1 MNNPFLNTLRLRLF
15 YAGSWVMIIIAQL
28 FTIFYYFGIPAGN
41 GSLMRILDSGICNIL
56 QAVCILAL
64 WHPVRFFGNIKNVPL
79 FLLFHITLFLISCII
94 WIGLSY
100 CMIQYLIL
108 PNNVLYT
115 PYFITVLPVR
125 IVAGILIYIIYIL
138 AYYLL
143 LSRNELKVQKLSA
156 EEELAASSPVP
167 VEKLTRIIVKKNSE
181 YHFIPVNQIRY
192 IEANGDYVTLYTDSN
207 RYLKDQTMKYWETHL
222 PDDSFVRIHRSF
234 IVNIEVIAKIE
245 LYEKE
250 IYKVH
255 LKNGNVLKASS
266 AGYKLLKQKMQL

>member
-1 MNNPFLNTLRLRLF
+1 MNNPFLSTLRLRLL
-15 YAGSWVMIIIAQL
+15 YVGSWLVIIITQL
-28 FTIFYYFGIPAGN
+28 LTTFYYFGIPAGDS
-41 GSLMRILDSGICNIL
+41 SLMRILDSGMCNIL

-64 WHPVRFFGNIKNVPL
+64 WHPVRFFGNTKNVSL
-79 FLLFHITLFLISCII
+79 FLLFHTTLFLISGII
-94 WIGLSY
+94 WVGLGY
-100 CMIQYLIL
+100 CVTQYFFL
-108 PNNVLYT
+108 PDNVLYT

-125 IVAGILIYIIYIL
+125 IVIGIFTYIIFML

-143 LSRNELKVQKLSA
+143 QSRSELKAQKLSA
-156 EEELAASSPVP
+156 EEKIAASSPVP
-167 VEKLTRIIVKKNSE
+167 IEKLSRIIVKKNSE
-181 YHFIPVNQIRY
+181 YHCIPVNQIRY

-222 PDDSFVRIHRSF
+222 PEDSFVRIHRSF

-255 LKNGNVLKASS
+255 LKNGDVLKASS
-266 AGYKLLKQKMQL
+266 AGYKLLKQKMNV

>member
-1 MNNPFLNTLRLRLF
+1 MNNPFLNTLRLRLL
-15 YAGSWVMIIIAQL
+15 YAGSWAMIIIAQL
-28 FTIFYYFGIPAGN
+28 LTIFYYFGISAGD
-41 GSLMRILDSGICNIL
+41 SLLMRILDSGICNIL
-56 QAVCILAL
+56 QAVCILGL
-64 WHPVRFFGNIKNVPL
+64 WHPVRFYGSVKNVPL
-79 FLLFHITLFLISCII
+79 FLLFHITLFLLSCII
-94 WIGLSY
+94 WTGLGY
-100 CMIQYLIL
+100 CVTQYLFL
-108 PNNVLYT
+108 PNSVLYT

-125 IVAGILIYIIYIL
+125 IVAGIFIYIIFIM

-143 LSRNELKVQKLSA
+143 LSRNELKAQKLSA
-156 EEELAASSPVP
+156 EARIAESSPAP

-192 IEANGDYVTLYTDSN
+192 IEANGDYVLIYADSN

-234 IVNIEVIAKIE
+234 IVNIEAIAKIE

-255 LKNGNVLKASS
+255 LKNGDVLKASS
-266 AGYKLLKQKMQL
+266 AGYKLLKQKMHS

>member
-1 MNNPFLNTLRLRLF
+1 MNNPFLNTLRLRLLF
-15 YAGSWVMIIIAQL
+15 AGSWVMIIIAQL
-28 FTIFYYFGIPAGN
+28 LTTFYYFGISAGDS
-41 GSLMRILDSGICNIL
+41 SLMRILDSGICNIL
-56 QAVCILAL
+56 QAVCILGL
-64 WHPVRFFGNIKNVPL
+64 WHPVRFFGNIKNMPL

-94 WIGLSY
+94 WTGLSY
-100 CMIQYLIL
+100 CVIRYLIL
-108 PNNVLYT
+108 PDNVLYT
-115 PYFITVLPVR
+115 PYYIAILPVR
-125 IVAGILIYIIYIL
+125 IITGIFIYVIFVL

-143 LSRNELKVQKLSA
+143 LSRDELKAQKLSA
-156 EEELAASSPVP
+156 EEKIIESSP
-167 VEKLTRIIVKKNSE
+167 VEKLSRIIVKKNSE

-192 IEANGDYVTLYTDSN
+192 IEANGDYVLIYADAN

-255 LKNGNVLKASS
+255 LKNGDVLKASS
-266 AGYKLLKQKMQL
+266 AGYKLLKQKMKD